1 LAVNA
6 AELLRTTR
14 ERHGLSQVALARR
27 ASTTPRQIG
36 RIERGEISP
45 SVGTLD
51 RLLAAMG
58 EQLELGAVTA
68 AGGNQSD
75 AELREALALTRIER
89 VQEAF
94 ALSETL
100 THVASRAR

>member
-1 LAVNA
+1 VNA
-6 AELLRTTR
+6 GTLLRTTR
-14 ERHGLSQVALARR
+14 ERHGLSQAALARR

-45 SVGTLD
+45 SVGTLH
-51 RLLAAMG
+51 RLLAVMG
-58 EQLELGAVTA
+58 ERLELGAVA
-68 AGGNQSD
+68 AERGNQSD
-75 AELREALALTRIER
+75 AELRETLALTRIER

-94 ALSETL
+94 VLSETL

>member
-1 LAVNA
+1 VNA
-6 AELLRTTR
+6 GELLRATR
-14 ERHGLSQVALARR
+14 ERHGLSQSALARR

-45 SVGTLD
+45 SVATLE
-51 RLLAAMG
+51 RVLRTMG
-58 EQLELGAVTA
+58 ERLELDAVTA
-68 AGGNQSD
+68 ESGNASD
-75 AELREALALTRIER
+75 VELREAQALTRTER

-94 ALSETL
+94 ALSRTL

>member
-1 LAVNA
+1 MSAG
-6 AELLRTTR
+6 ELLQATR
-14 ERHGLSQVALARR
+14 ERHGLTQVALACR

-45 SVGTLD
+45 SVGTLE
-51 RLLAAMG
+51 RLLAVMG

-68 AGGNQSD
+68 DCGNQSD
-75 AELREALALTRIER
+75 AELRETLALTRVAR

>member
-1 LAVNA
+1 VNA
-6 AELLRTTR
+6 GELLRTTR
-14 ERHGLSQVALARR
+14 ERHGLSQAALARR
-27 ASTTPRQIG
+27 AATTPRQIG

-45 SVGTLD
+45 SIRTLD
-51 RLLAAMG
+51 RLLAVMG
-58 EQLELGAVTA
+58 EQLELSAGAAET
-68 AGGNQSD
+68 GNQSD
-75 AELREALALTRIER
+75 AELRGALALTRVAR

>member
-1 LAVNA
+1 MNA
-6 AELLRTTR
+6 GELLRTAR
-14 ERHGLSQVALARR
+14 ERHELSQSALARR
-27 ASTTPRQIG
+27 VSTTPRQIG

-58 EQLELGAVTA
+58 ERLELGAVA
-68 AGGNQSD
+68 AEGGNQSD
-75 AELREALALTRIER
+75 TELRDALALTRVER